1 LRYSLRSTYYPSY
14 IAGRKGKGLI
24 FMTRIISFSR
34 QSGAWLLLAVA
45 LLLST
50 LPAYAGDRFGQGLL
64 WEITPASGEPSYL
77 FGTIH
82 SEDPRVIELPPPVRD
97 AFEASNGFA
106 MEVIPDTQ
114 AILQSMVTMVYTDG
128 RTLEAVIGPPLF
140 RQVVQA
146 IEARGMTE
154 AAIRDF
160 KPWAVVTI
168 LSVPPAE
175 TGEFLDMR
183 LYKAASA
190 AGKRVVGL
198 ESIDEQLA
206 VFEELSER
214 DQVALLRETLEVRDQ
229 LPEVFERLLGAYQ
242 ERDLAELVRLSE
254 EYLRGGDPELEARF
268 RSSALDVRNERM
280 AERILPLLAEDVFFV
295 AVGALHLP
303 GEGGIVQRLRRAGF
317 AVRSVY

>member
-1 LRYSLRSTYYPSY
+1 MLVIKVYRRAL
-14 IAGRKGKGLI
+14 AFLLI
-24 FMTRIISFSR
+24 MPALTLWFAACAASD
-34 QSGAWLLLAVA
+34 QAV
-45 LLLST
+45 
-50 LPAYAGDRFGQGLL
+50 GNGLL
-64 WEITPASGEPSYL
+64 FEVRSGEDTRGWL

-82 SEDPRVIELPPPVRD
+82 SEDSRVIELPLPVRD
-97 AFEASNGFA
+97 AFEASAGFA

-140 RQVVQA
+140 QQVVQA
-146 IEARGMTE
+146 IEERGMTE

-183 LYKAASA
+183 LYKAATA
-190 AGKRVVGL
+190 AAKRIVGL

-229 LPEVFERLLGAYQ
+229 LPEVFERLLGAYL
-242 ERDLAELVRLSE
+242 ERDLAALMRLSD

-268 RSSALDVRNERM
+268 RTNALDVRNERM

-295 AVGALHLP
+295 AVGALHLL
-303 GEGGIVQRLRRAGF
+303 GEGGIVQRVRRAGF
-317 AVRSVY
+317 AVRAVY

>member
-1 LRYSLRSTYYPSY
+1 MRVYRRAFASL
-14 IAGRKGKGLI
+14 LI
-24 FMTRIISFSR
+24 
-34 QSGAWLLLAVA
+34 LLA
-45 LLLST
+45 LT
-50 LPAYAGDRFGQGLL
+50 LWFAAYAASDQGVDHGLL
-64 WEITPASGEPSYL
+64 FEVRSGEDTRGWL

-97 AFEASNGFA
+97 AFEASAGFA

-114 AILQSMVTMVYTDG
+114 AILRSMVTMVYTDG

-140 RQVVQA
+140 REVVQA

-168 LSVPPAE
+168 LSVPHAE
-175 TGEFLDMR
+175 TGEFLDLR
-183 LYKAASA
+183 LYKAATA

-206 VFEELSER
+206 VFEGLSER

-229 LPEVFERLLGAYQ
+229 LPEVFERLLGAYLD
-242 ERDLAELVRLSE
+242 RDLAALTRLSD

-268 RSSALDVRNERM
+268 RTSALDVRNERM

-317 AVRSVY
+317 AVRAVY